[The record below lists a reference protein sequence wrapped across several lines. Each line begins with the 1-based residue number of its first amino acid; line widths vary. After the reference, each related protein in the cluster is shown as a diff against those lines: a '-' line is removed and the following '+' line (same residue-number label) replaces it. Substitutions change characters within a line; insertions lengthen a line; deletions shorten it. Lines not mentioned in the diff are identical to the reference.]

1 MYQKAL
7 QRAKNQKNKLR
18 QTIGTLIIFKQ
29 EQIVNNVRT
38 RWLFGKDPN
47 GDIIGTYRSKS
58 YRAFKVVA
66 NSKAG
71 GLVDLTL
78 TGSLGNKLKVKKKG
92 SLNYEIFSTDS
103 KYEMIADKYGI
114 EQFNLSQEQQKQL
127 FDELYIEA
135 INQYMQNVWLA

>member
-1 MYQKAL
+1 M
-7 QRAKNQKNKLR
+7 
-18 QTIGTLIIFKQ
+18 IFKQ

-47 GDIIGTYRSKS
+47 GDIIGTYKS
-58 YRAFKVVA
+58 RTYRAFKVVA

-92 SLNYEIFSTDS
+92 SLNYEIFSTDT
-103 KYEMIADKYGI
+103 KYKMIADKYGI
-114 EQFNLSQEQQKQL
+114 EQFNLSQDQQKQL

>member
-1 MYQKAL
+1 M
-7 QRAKNQKNKLR
+7 
-18 QTIGTLIIFKQ
+18 LIIFKQ

-47 GDIIGTYRSKS
+47 GDIIGTYQSRT

-114 EQFNLSQEQQKQL
+114 EQFNLSQDQQKQL

>member
-1 MYQKAL
+1 M
-7 QRAKNQKNKLR
+7 
-18 QTIGTLIIFKQ
+18 LIIFKQ

-47 GDIIGTYRSKS
+47 GDIIGTYRSQT

-114 EQFNLSQEQQKQL
+114 EQFNLSQDQQKQL